1 MLFLLLPFAYA
12 SVVAAVP
19 PDATAVTVLVC
30 RADDGCPAQSRALAA
45 HLAEVGAPL
54 LDFDAV
60 AAAGPGGQDAR
71 TAFTSAMARLERLSS
86 SDAAA
91 DALEALRAAP
101 LTVPVETLLD
111 LHLRVGDGLLAA
123 GDRAGA
129 EKALA
134 AAASA
139 SNGQVWNLPPIADA
153 TLSRYLDLATVAL
166 APATLQVRSE
176 DPEARVFVDGRPSG
190 PAPAEVSVRPGWH
203 RVTVE
208 RPGRYGAWVAEIAAP
223 EGRTLTLTASV
234 PDNSG
239 AALEA
244 AVEGAIRGTPAP
256 LTVSAPLADWGA
268 SQGLRWIRFVT
279 LSRTRAAGDPVPEEV
294 IPDVAGEGEGTWN
307 VAAVWLDVGL
317 ARFVG
322 HGPGPA
328 SLREASGRGRF
339 RFGVD
344 VGYTRLQPLDDRL
357 NPHDHVGVEL
367 AALVRLNAWLAVD
380 ARLGLLR
387 SAQLYYLR
395 EGVVEHD
402 VYSVAG
408 GVRFG
413 AFTGRSGGPYAGVA
427 AIAVVPMALGGQ
439 VVAGWEIAPS
449 SRWRLGLEAQG
460 GLIDDGVLFGG
471 RVTVGFSD

>member
-1 MLFLLLPFAYA
+1 MLTLLLPLAHA
-12 SVVAAVP
+12 AVLAAVP

-30 RADDGCPAQSRALAA
+30 RADDGCPTQTRALAA

-60 AAAGPGGQDAR
+60 AAAGPGGQEAR
-71 TAFTSAMARLERLSS
+71 AAYTAAMGRLTRLQSP
-86 SDAAA
+86 AAA
-91 DALEALRAAP
+91 AAALDALRAAP
-101 LTVPVETLLD
+101 LTVPAETLLE
-111 LHLRVGDGLLAA
+111 LQLRVGDGLLGT

-129 EKALA
+129 DRALG

-166 APATLQVRSE
+166 APATLRVTAAE
-176 DPEARVFVDGRPSG
+176 PDARVFVDGRPAG
-190 PAPAEVSVRPGWH
+190 PAPADVAVRPGWH

-208 RPGRYGAWVAEIAAP
+208 RPGRYGAWVAEVAAP
-223 EGRTLTLTASV
+223 EGRTLALEASV

-239 AALEA
+239 ADLEA
-244 AVEGAIRGTPAP
+244 AVEGAIRGVPAP
-256 LTVSAPLADWGA
+256 VSVSAGLADWGV
-268 SQGLRWIRFVT
+268 SQGLHWVRFVLLT
-279 LSRTRAAGDPVPEEV
+279 RTRGPGDPVPEEV
-294 IPDVAGEGEGTWN
+294 VPDVTGEGEGSWN
-307 VAAVWLDVGL
+307 VAAVWLDVGA

-367 AALVRLNAWLAVD
+367 AALVRLNGWLAVD
-380 ARLGLLR
+380 ARVGLLR

-395 EGVVEHD
+395 EDVIEHD
-402 VYSVAG
+402 VYSVAA
-408 GVRFG
+408 GVRLG
-413 AFTGRSGGPYAGVA
+413 AFTGRSGGPYAGIGALV
-427 AIAVVPMALGGQ
+427 VVPMAVGVQ
-439 VVAGWEIAPS
+439 AVVGWELAPS
-449 SRWRLGLEAQG
+449 SRWRLGLEGQG
-460 GLIDDGVLFGG
+460 GVIDDGALFGG